1 MRIQKIEN
9 TLFSCV
15 VDNRFDILMLY
26 LYILDQELV
35 MITDIFWQD
44 KTTDTKSQS
53 IRSKERK
60 KIRVE
65 LIIKKAYLE
74 DDIEGL
80 RVNGKIEDA
89 SFEEIKGRHLG
100 IDISI
105 GKKFLVKTNMERF
118 QEYISKSDDRKN
130 SVIVLAIDDREGC
143 VSFVMERCHPIMEM
157 HYSEGKLYES
167 KNLGIEKTLK
177 PLFNTAINEVI
188 KNKSKLIVISS
199 SILVNKIKRIL
210 DKTYKIPYLFVE
222 GAYSGNYF
230 GILEF
235 IRSKEFRETAI
246 GVEASYQSTQID
258 RLKRL
263 IVNGDICYG
272 LENVST
278 MLGKKTMNQIIM
290 TTTFIFFI
298 LNNDVKLI
306 KKVLLD
312 SNILK
317 IDKSIIHPDGELGK
331 MITPLGGI
339 ITL

>member
-26 LYILDQELV
+26 FYILDQELV

-105 GKKFLVKTNMERF
+105 GKKFLVKTNIERF
-118 QEYISKSDDRKN
+118 QEYISKSDDRKRN
-130 SVIVLAIDDREGC
+130 RKNFKT
-143 VSFVMERCHPIMEM
+143 FV
-157 HYSEGKLYES
+157 
-167 KNLGIEKTLK
+167 
-177 PLFNTAINEVI
+177 
-188 KNKSKLIVISS
+188 
-199 SILVNKIKRIL
+199 
-210 DKTYKIPYLFVE
+210 
-222 GAYSGNYF
+222 
-230 GILEF
+230 
-235 IRSKEFRETAI
+235 
-246 GVEASYQSTQID
+246 
-258 RLKRL
+258 
-263 IVNGDICYG
+263 
-272 LENVST
+272 
-278 MLGKKTMNQIIM
+278 
-290 TTTFIFFI
+290 
-298 LNNDVKLI
+298 
-306 KKVLLD
+306 
-312 SNILK
+312 
-317 IDKSIIHPDGELGK
+317 
-331 MITPLGGI
+331 
-339 ITL
+339 

>member
-26 LYILDQELV
+26 FYILDQELV

-105 GKKFLVKTNMERF
+105 GKKLSNF
-118 QEYISKSDDRKN
+118 QNLTLILMLK
-130 SVIVLAIDDREGC
+130 
-143 VSFVMERCHPIMEM
+143 
-157 HYSEGKLYES
+157 KL
-167 KNLGIEKTLK
+167 LK
-177 PLFNTAINEVI
+177 FRL
-188 KNKSKLIVISS
+188 L
-199 SILVNKIKRIL
+199 
-210 DKTYKIPYLFVE
+210 
-222 GAYSGNYF
+222 NYF
-230 GILEF
+230 
-235 IRSKEFRETAI
+235 
-246 GVEASYQSTQID
+246 
-258 RLKRL
+258 LK
-263 IVNGDICYG
+263 
-272 LENVST
+272 
-278 MLGKKTMNQIIM
+278 
-290 TTTFIFFI
+290 
-298 LNNDVKLI
+298 
-306 KKVLLD
+306 
-312 SNILK
+312 
-317 IDKSIIHPDGELGK
+317 
-331 MITPLGGI
+331 
-339 ITL
+339 